1 MSGLRGG
8 GWEMRDSRGPKR
20 CVVVLSLTAIALLA
34 AAVCALHWVNA
45 VSLRGTV
52 DAGDYVLLARS
63 GEMLGTDGGAL
74 PVYADGERRFALL
87 VEEIAL
93 EDGVLRVAGLLLRP
107 GQTVGEVRVRVG
119 LMPAAETD
127 AGAARSEAIV
137 LLNTQMVRRA
147 DAGAQGMDDHCGFCA
162 TAARRLLK
170 DGPYAVV
177 LVDESDGAQR
187 LIDTGVDV
195 DLAADGMTVAHRTD
209 AGEAGE

>member
-1 MSGLRGG
+1 MH
-8 GWEMRDSRGPKR
+8 DSRGPKR
-20 CVVVLSLTAIALLA
+20 CVVVLSLAAIVLLA

-63 GEMLGTDGGAL
+63 GEMPGTDGGAL
-74 PVYADGERRFALL
+74 PVYADGERRFAPL

-119 LMPAAETD
+119 LMPVAETD

-137 LLNTQMVRRA
+137 LLNTQMVRREE
-147 DAGAQGMDDHCGFCA
+147 AGAQGLDDHCGFCA
-162 TAARRLLK
+162 TAARRLLE

-177 LVDESDGAQR
+177 LVDESDGARR
-187 LIDTGVDV
+187 LVDTRVRIALSG
-195 DLAADGMTVAHRTD
+195 DGLTVERTGD
-209 AGEAGE
+209 AENAKETKEEAGA